1 MQQQQQSV
9 DGEVEGERVAAG
21 SGRDGAGSAE
31 GGSVEFPAELARRLR
46 DLNQE
51 HIEAQWR
58 ELNRAEERARLLEAV
73 EAVDVERAVR
83 VFQASTHSSHNAP
96 SAPLQVQPVR
106 NVCALEG
113 RSDASAQQ
121 WREQGLA
128 AIAQGRLAVLLL
140 AGGQGTRLGS
150 SAPKGCYDIGLPSHK
165 SLFQLMAERLLRM
178 QTLAVEASGT
188 SVASSAPVHIP
199 WLIMTSPFTH
209 QPILDFFALHNYF
222 GLLPSQVHFFQQGSV
237 PCFTMDGHIILETP
251 TTLSQAPDGNG
262 GVYNALKG
270 SGLLDRMQAQGVTHV
285 ECFSVDNALIRV
297 ADPLFL
303 GYVLHE
309 SADCA
314 AKVVQKAY
322 PEERVGVFVRTNHAP
337 LKPTRASEQHS
348 VTEEAKENEGKKEE
362 GEGEGEGEGEEELV
376 TAVME
381 YSELP
386 PGMGTSV
393 DNATGKL
400 KYNWSNICI
409 HMFSVEFLQAAAQA
423 LDQHCI
429 HHLAVKRIPSV
440 HGAVQGVKL
449 EQFIFD
455 GFPLASTLALL
466 EVAREEFSPVKN
478 APGAA
483 ADSPDTARQHVLSLH
498 ARWVR
503 EAGGQIV
510 RRGGVDGE
518 GVEKGE
524 GGEGGEGGEERDE
537 GVEVSPLVSH
547 SGEGLEGVCKGVVF
561 EAPISSLPPLP
572 DPGLPTSS
580 PPRLPACMAS
590 QLHTGASA
598 SPHPAQLHSPPPS
611 SPYPA
616 PLRHPLRLPSPP
628 RIPRRFV
635 TDHAFEKPNDERGL
649 RLMNAAATAVMAQV
663 PDIVFAYGVSDEF
676 SFVIRRDSNLY
687 ERRAS
692 KLISVVVSLFAASFV
707 HQWPNHFPSQ
717 PLLAPPSFDA
727 RAVLYPSTAVLRDY
741 LSWRQVDCHIN
752 NQYNTCFWML
762 VKSGLSPK
770 EAQDTIKGTLAD
782 AKNELLFTRFGIN
795 YNDLPAIFRKGS
807 SIFRRQVEEQV
818 DGKQHPDGRPVVRK
832 RSKLVVVHDDI
843 IADAFWAAN
852 PHLLGE

>member
-9 DGEVEGERVAAG
+9 GGEVEGERVAAG
-21 SGRDGAGSAE
+21 SGRDGAEE
-31 GGSVEFPAELARRLR
+31 GGEFPAELARRLR
-46 DLNQE
+46 DLHQE

-58 ELNRAEERARLLEAV
+58 ELNSAEERARLVQAV

-83 VFQASTHSSHNAP
+83 VFEASTHSSHNAP

-113 RSDASAQQ
+113 RSGASAQQ

-178 QTLAVEASGT
+178 QMLAVDAAGT
-188 SVASSAPVHIP
+188 SVSSSAAVHIP

-209 QPILDFFALHNYF
+209 QPILDFFSLHNYF

-237 PCFTMDGHIILETP
+237 PCFTMDGRIILETP

-270 SGLLDRMQAQGVTHV
+270 SGLLDSMQAQGVTHV

-337 LKPTRASEQHS
+337 LKPTRASEQRS
-348 VTEEAKENEGKKEE
+348 VTGENGEE
-362 GEGEGEGEGEEELV
+362 GEGEEEELV

-386 PGMGTSV
+386 QGMGTSV
-393 DNATGKL
+393 DDATGKL

-423 LDQHCI
+423 LDHHCI

-440 HGAVQGVKL
+440 DGAVQGVKL

-455 GFPLASTLALL
+455 VFPLASTLALL
-466 EVAREEFSPVKN
+466 EVAREEEFSPVKN

-483 ADSPDTARQHVLSLH
+483 ADSPDTARQHVLCLH

-510 RRGGVDGE
+510 RMGGFDGE
-518 GVEKGE
+518 GVEGGEEGDE
-524 GGEGGEGGEERDE
+524 GGEQRDE

-561 EAPISSLPPLP
+561 EALSEI
-572 DPGLPTSS
+572 
-580 PPRLPACMAS
+580 
-590 QLHTGASA
+590 
-598 SPHPAQLHSPPPS
+598 
-611 SPYPA
+611 
-616 PLRHPLRLPSPP
+616 
-628 RIPRRFV
+628 
-635 TDHAFEKPNDERGL
+635 RG
-649 RLMNAAATAVMAQV
+649 
-663 PDIVFAYGVSDEF
+663 
-676 SFVIRRDSNLY
+676 
-687 ERRAS
+687 
-692 KLISVVVSLFAASFV
+692 
-707 HQWPNHFPSQ
+707 
-717 PLLAPPSFDA
+717 
-727 RAVLYPSTAVLRDY
+727 
-741 LSWRQVDCHIN
+741 
-752 NQYNTCFWML
+752 
-762 VKSGLSPK
+762 
-770 EAQDTIKGTLAD
+770 
-782 AKNELLFTRFGIN
+782 
-795 YNDLPAIFRKGS
+795 
-807 SIFRRQVEEQV
+807 
-818 DGKQHPDGRPVVRK
+818 
-832 RSKLVVVHDDI
+832 
-843 IADAFWAAN
+843 
-852 PHLLGE
+852 